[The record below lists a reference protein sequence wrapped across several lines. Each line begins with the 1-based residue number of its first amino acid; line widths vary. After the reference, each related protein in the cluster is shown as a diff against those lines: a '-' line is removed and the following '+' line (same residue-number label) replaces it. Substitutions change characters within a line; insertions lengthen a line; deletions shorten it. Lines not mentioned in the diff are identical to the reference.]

1 MRISIDVGGTFT
13 DVILVDELTGQFH
26 YAKTP
31 TTHYDLAEGV
41 LKGLEDILKISG
53 TSMTDLRYLIHGT
66 TIGTNAIVEGKGAK
80 VGLLTTEG
88 FEDVL
93 EIRRVA
99 RPKEAAF
106 DFEVDNPPPLVP
118 RYLRKGVKERING
131 KGGIVTPLDEESL
144 RTAIDVF
151 KKEQVE
157 AIVISFLFSFLN
169 PIHELKAAELCRSLY
184 PEALVSI
191 SSEICPEFREY
202 ERTCTTVMN
211 GYLGPVIKKYLDN
224 LMNRL
229 SERYGAVRVHI
240 MQSNGG
246 SMTLETAK
254 HHSAQMINSGPA
266 GGAMATAFISRLTK
280 HEMSIGADMG
290 GTTFDISIV
299 DKGMPKTTTWG
310 GVTEYPI
317 KLPMVDMK
325 TIGAGGGSIAWIDQG
340 GMLNVGP
347 QSAGSS
353 PGPACYGWG
362 GTLPTVT
369 DANVVVGRLNPS
381 YFLGGK
387 IPLYP
392 DAAREAIQKYVA
404 DPMGVSLE
412 EAALS
417 IIRIVNANMAKG
429 ISGVSV
435 QRGYDLREFILVPF
449 GGAASNHAVEIAEE
463 LGITKIVV
471 PPMAGNFSAVGLA
484 VADVQHDYVRTVAK
498 KEKDIDPEELLAMF
512 RIMED
517 EGMRQLREEN
527 VDDSNIRIEWSA
539 DMRYE
544 GQSWELNTPIERT
557 ERLGP
562 SELKSVIAAFHA
574 LHKKVYSYNEPKERV
589 EFINLRVRATG
600 KSESL
605 TLPEEQENPTL
616 LSVGRKEKRP
626 IYFKDKGFV
635 EVSIYERDR
644 FSPGSLIPG
653 PCLIEE
659 QISTTLIPQNW
670 VGQIDRFRNIVI
682 TPNNEDADE
691 RRQS

>member
-13 DVILVDELTGQFH
+13 DVILVDELTGRFH

-41 LKGLEDILKISG
+41 LNGLQDILSIAG
-53 TSMTDLRYLIHGT
+53 ASMEGLRYLIHGT

-118 RYLRKGVKERING
+118 RYLRKGVKERINS
-131 KGGIVTPLDEESL
+131 KGGVAVPLDEVSL
-144 RTAIDVF
+144 RAAIDTL
-151 KKEQVE
+151 KREGVE

-169 PIHELKAAELCRSLY
+169 PAHELKAAELSRRLY
-184 PEALVSI
+184 PEALVSL

-211 GYLGPVIKKYLDN
+211 GYLGPVIKRYMDN
-224 LMNRL
+224 LLKRL
-229 SERYGAVRVHI
+229 NERYGAVHVHI

-246 SMTLETAK
+246 SMTLEAARD
-254 HHSAQMINSGPA
+254 HSAHLINSGPA
-266 GGAMATAFISRLTK
+266 GGAMATAFISRLTG
-280 HEMSIGADMG
+280 HEMAIGADMG
-290 GTTFDISIV
+290 GTTFDISII

-347 QSAGSS
+347 QSSGSS

-369 DANVVVGRLNPS
+369 DANVVVGRLDPS

-392 DAAREAIQKYVA
+392 DAAREAILKHVA
-404 DPMGVSLE
+404 GPMNISLE

-449 GGAASNHAVEIAEE
+449 GGAAANHAVDIAEE
-463 LGITKIVV
+463 LGIRKIVV

-484 VADVQHDYVRTVAK
+484 VADVQHDYVRTIAK
-498 KEKDIDPEELLAMF
+498 KQEEVDPAELLNMF

-517 EGMRQLREEN
+517 EGVRQLREEN
-527 VDDSNIRIEWSA
+527 VDEKNIRIEWSA

-544 GQSWELNTPIERT
+544 GQSWELNTPVT
-557 ERLGP
+557 KTASLGS
-562 SELKSVIAAFHA
+562 SELRDVIAAFHA
-574 LHKKVYSYNEPKERV
+574 LHKQVYSYNEPREYV
-589 EFINLRVRATG
+589 EFINLRVRAIG
-600 KSESL
+600 KNASL
-605 TLPEEQENPTL
+605 SLPEEPAKPTPL
-616 LSVGRKEKRP
+616 AEGLKEKRP
-626 IYFKDKGFV
+626 IYFKEKGFV
-635 EVSIYERDR
+635 KVPIYERDR
-644 FSPGSLIPG
+644 FGTGSLIPG

-659 QISTTLIPQNW
+659 QISTTLIPHGW
-670 VGQIDRFRNIVI
+670 VGEIDKFRNILI
-682 TPNNEDADE
+682 TPSDQDYDMG
-691 RRQS
+691 RRS

>member
-1 MRISIDVGGTFT
+1 M
-13 DVILVDELTGQFH
+13 
-26 YAKTP
+26 
-31 TTHYDLAEGV
+31 
-41 LKGLEDILKISG
+41 
-53 TSMTDLRYLIHGT
+53 
-66 TIGTNAIVEGKGAK
+66 
-80 VGLLTTEG
+80 
-88 FEDVL
+88 
-93 EIRRVA
+93 
-99 RPKEAAF
+99 
-106 DFEVDNPPPLVP
+106 
-118 RYLRKGVKERING
+118 
-131 KGGIVTPLDEESL
+131 
-144 RTAIDVF
+144 
-151 KKEQVE
+151 
-157 AIVISFLFSFLN
+157 
-169 PIHELKAAELCRSLY
+169 
-184 PEALVSI
+184 
-191 SSEICPEFREY
+191 
-202 ERTCTTVMN
+202 MN
-211 GYLGPVIKKYLDN
+211 GYLGPVIKRYMDN

-246 SMTLETAK
+246 SMTLETARD
-254 HHSAQMINSGPA
+254 HSAQLINSGPA
-266 GGAMATAFISRLTK
+266 GGAMATAFISRLTG
-280 HEMSIGADMG
+280 HEMAIGADMG

-387 IPLYP
+387 IPLHP
-392 DAAREAIQKYVA
+392 DAAREAIRKYVA
-404 DPMGVSLE
+404 GPMGISLE

-449 GGAASNHAVEIAEE
+449 GGAAANHAVDIAEE
-463 LGITKIVV
+463 LGMRKIVV

-498 KEKDIDPEELLAMF
+498 KEEEVDPAELLAMF
-512 RIMED
+512 KVMED

-527 VDDSNIRIEWSA
+527 VDDKNVRIEWSA

-544 GQSWELNTPIERT
+544 GQSWELNTPVART
-557 ERLGP
+557 AGLGP
-562 SELKSVIAAFHA
+562 SELRDVIAAFHA
-574 LHKKVYSYNEPKERV
+574 LHKKVYSYNEPKEHI
-589 EFINLRVRATG
+589 EFINLRVRAIG
-600 KSESL
+600 KNASL
-605 TLPEEQENPTL
+605 TLPEEQENPTPASKGL
-616 LSVGRKEKRP
+616 KEKRP
-626 IYFKDKGFV
+626 IYFRDKGFV
-635 EVSIYERDR
+635 EVPIYERDR
-644 FSPGSLIPG
+644 FGSGSLIPG

-659 QISTTLIPQNW
+659 QISTTLIPQVW
-670 VGQIDRFRNIVI
+670 MGRIDRFRNMVI
-682 TPNNEDADE
+682 IPDDQGSDE
-691 RRQS
+691 GRQS